1 MKLFSLQMGPKVE
14 KKAAAKPAVE
24 PAVKKTVAAAP
35 SRSKTVEKKIGGEKN
50 GGSRKVVLPRQVRF
64 SACLSCVLCVHLL
77 M

>member
-14 KKAAAKPAVE
+14 KKAAAKPA
-24 PAVKKTVAAAP
+24 AKLAAAP

-64 SACLSCVLCVHLL
+64 RACLSCVLCVHLL